1 MLNLWLRV
9 NWVRTQFASGPIAL
23 PSSNTQAWVRSFAHH
38 WPGRAYN
45 ARVST
50 FLQDVRYGGR
60 QLRHRK
66 GSSLLAILTL
76 ALGVGASTAIFSVV
90 DSTMLRPLPYP
101 APEQLVSLGITEP
114 RPDGK
119 TSNTGPSMDDLLF
132 LRQASDL
139 FSFVEGFG
147 STINGHIAGG
157 AEPERLQTVQ
167 FTEGYLAMHGVRPL
181 TGRDFSGAD
190 TTPGAPL
197 VAMLGYGYWQS
208 RFGGRDVIGDTIRL
222 DDQVATIIGVLP
234 RTFNPNTPI
243 SLPLVMP
250 INERGR
256 RGSGSRLSVVARLQ
270 PGVSI
275 ETAVERGS
283 ARLAGLSPPGSPTAS
298 SQPVKLR
305 VTSRLATVTTPQRS
319 TVNVLMGAVALVLL
333 LACVNV
339 AGLLMARG
347 ATRRAEVA
355 VRASLGATRLRL
367 VRQLVSESLAI
378 AVPGAALGVM
388 LAWVSLDV
396 LVANVP
402 VVIPSNSPA
411 AINLTVLG
419 ATLALLVPTVLIV
432 GLLPAIRLSGVRL
445 NDALAAGGRSGSAP
459 LSRRGGQVFI
469 AIEVAVAVLLVAG
482 AGLMIRSFS
491 KLAAVDLGYVPN
503 GLLAMNVLP
512 LDRTPGVHTQF
523 YSALVN
529 RISTLP
535 GVTNAAVT
543 DYFHLASGL
552 RTTTVKGTGGLE
564 MVTAYRVSPGYF
576 DTIAA
581 TLVAGRW
588 PVTADAQSGAG
599 PAVINQTAARLL
611 FPDGAAIG
619 REITRGGADQVH
631 TVVGVMA
638 DLQNGGPTGGRSF
651 YQAHVFFPFTVAE
664 RDVTSA
670 MTIVTRTS
678 GDPADLAGSF
688 RHIAQSLG
696 PRALVENI
704 RTGEELL
711 SQSVLTPKKRTVML
725 GLLGGLGLLLA
736 LVGIVGVTAYAVTRR
751 TREIGVRLAFGARPS
766 QVVLAVLRDAAV
778 PIGAGAILGVTA
790 AAFATQLIKGFLFE
804 TSPTDPVTLAS
815 VTLLLVVA
823 GLFAALW
830 PSLRAAR
837 IDPVLSLRQD

>member
-1 MLNLWLRV
+1 MAPSQLGPDPVRV
-9 NWVRTQFASGPIAL
+9 GTDRVPVLHNS
-23 PSSNTQAWVRSFAHH
+23 QARVRSLAHH

-60 QLRHRK
+60 QLLRRK

-119 TSNTGPSMDDLLF
+119 TSNTGPSMEDLLF

-147 STINGHIAGG
+147 STVNGHIAGG
-157 AEPERLQTVQ
+157 AEPERLQTVH

-181 TGRDFSGAD
+181 LGRDFNATD
-190 TTPGAPL
+190 TTRGAPL
-197 VAMLGYGYWQS
+197 VALLGYGYWQS
-208 RFGGRDVIGDTIRL
+208 RFAGRDVLGDTIRL
-222 DDQVATIIGVLP
+222 DDQVATIVGVLP
-234 RTFNPNTPI
+234 RTFNPNTPV

-250 INERGR
+250 ANEMSR
-256 RGSGSRLSVVARLQ
+256 RGSGSRLGVVARLQ

-275 ETAVERGS
+275 EAAVDLGS
-283 ARLAGLSPPGSPTAS
+283 ARLAGLAPAGS
-298 SQPVKLR
+298 SQPVRLR
-305 VTSRLATVTTPQRS
+305 VTSRLATVTTPQRT

-355 VRASLGATRLRL
+355 VRASLGATRMRL

-388 LAWVSLDV
+388 LAWLSLDV

-432 GLLPAIRLSGVRL
+432 GLLPAIRLSRVRL
-445 NDALAAGGRSGSAP
+445 NDALATGGRSGAAP

-469 AIEVAVAVLLVAG
+469 AIEVALAVLLVAG

-523 YSALVN
+523 YSALVD

-552 RTTTVKGTGGLE
+552 RSTTVKSTGGFE

-581 TLVAGRW
+581 TLVTGRW
-588 PVTADAQSGAG
+588 PVAADAQSGPG
-599 PAVINQTAARLL
+599 PVVINQTAARLL

-651 YQAHVFFPFTVAE
+651 LQAHVFFPFTVAE
-664 RDVTSA
+664 RDITAV

-688 RHIAQSLG
+688 RQIAQSLG
-696 PRALVENI
+696 PRALVESI

-751 TREIGVRLAFGARPS
+751 TREIGVRLAFGARPA
-766 QVVLAVLRDAAV
+766 QVAAAVFRDAAL
-778 PIGAGAILGVTA
+778 PIAAGAVIGVTA
-790 AAFATQLIKGFLFE
+790 AAFATQLIKSFLFE

-815 VTLLLVVA
+815 VTLLLVAA
-823 GLFAALW
+823 GLLAALW